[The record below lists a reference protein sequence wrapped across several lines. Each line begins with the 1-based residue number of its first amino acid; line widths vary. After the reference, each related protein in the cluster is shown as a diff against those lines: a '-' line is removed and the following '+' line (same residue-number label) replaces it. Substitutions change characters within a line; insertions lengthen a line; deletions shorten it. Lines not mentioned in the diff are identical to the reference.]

1 MYVSSSEFDEL
12 ELLTPAHLLY
22 GRRVTSLPYESVNDD
37 EVNDP
42 NFGDDSSIKP
52 RAKQHALTLKHFRSR
67 WKHEYLTS
75 LQEYHR
81 ATGTEGERW
90 GYGSGTR

>member
-1 MYVSSSEFDEL
+1 M
-12 ELLTPAHLLY
+12 
-22 GRRVTSLPYESVNDD
+22 PYESVDDD

-42 NFGDDSSIKP
+42 NFGDDSSIKR
-52 RAKQHALTLKHFRSR
+52 RAKQQALALKHFRSR

-81 ATGTEGERW
+81 TTGTNQQKVKIGDVVLVHDDTPRIN
-90 GYGSGTR
+90 